1 MGRRSRWCWVCLLGV
16 KLQSPEDKIPGWD
29 PCKSLTVTVSVA
41 TLNRVRR
48 RVLGRCHGEGS

>member
-1 MGRRSRWCWVCLLGV
+1 MFGQEVQVVLGV
-16 KLQSPEDKIPGWD
+16 LAGCEAPEDKIPGWD
-29 PCKSLTVTVSVA
+29 PCRSLTVTVSVA